1 MATGMTEP
9 HMAGLSPE
17 TQEQIRKAAAELV
30 AQAPPLTPEQIK
42 AIGAIFNLALVTGR
56 KKAA

>member
-1 MATGMTEP
+1 MTEP